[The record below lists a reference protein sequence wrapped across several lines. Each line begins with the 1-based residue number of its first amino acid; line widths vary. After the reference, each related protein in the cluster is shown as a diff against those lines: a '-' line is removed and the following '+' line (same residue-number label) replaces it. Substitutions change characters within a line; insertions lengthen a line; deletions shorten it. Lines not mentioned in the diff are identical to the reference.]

1 MLYVFA
7 KVIYNHIK
15 GRAQPTFV
23 RCSKTFGE
31 DMYIL
36 IRLLI
41 LMIFGSALAH
51 ADAPPMSG
59 YMDCARAIGLAIDDK
74 FAVIP
79 GEGSGNKGL
88 FVYTDRSAFFLP
100 LGAPRFEDS
109 QAHEFFLH
117 LRSLEYGLRDLTK
130 SLKDIHD
137 PKKLLGSFFTDFVE
151 EFLVADYKTL
161 HTQENPFRF
170 RTEIIRIVRELR
182 FSTIAK
188 ETLPTA
194 YLRLQIVKSR
204 GDALGRVD
212 QDFQVLQ
219 RVFEEADNHLA
230 RIDTYRSSL
239 ERRVAESIRYLDKT
253 QPGMAARLA
262 HLTNRLAVV
271 DESMLCI
278 LPPLHRMARILP
290 LSPKSPRPPSST
302 KQPPDLSN
310 SVQNFPD

>member
-109 QAHEFFLH
+109 QAHEFFLRTNISGVGDIF
-117 LRSLEYGLRDLTK
+117 LSFREKKQGSRSDIQPVIGYQTTPPPNKDLDNYRVTTANDSLGDRARIVISKRLKEKIATIKSFIDDKNSFGTPGEAKVAFEKDRVVYRAKLERCRLDGDPDLKLVASEET
-130 SLKDIHD
+130 
-137 PKKLLGSFFTDFVE
+137 KKLESGFPGVTIW
-151 EFLVADYKTL
+151 
-161 HTQENPFRF
+161 
-170 RTEIIRIVRELR
+170 EI
-182 FSTIAK
+182 
-188 ETLPTA
+188 
-194 YLRLQIVKSR
+194 QID
-204 GDALGRVD
+204 G
-212 QDFQVLQ
+212 
-219 RVFEEADNHLA
+219 
-230 RIDTYRSSL
+230 
-239 ERRVAESIRYLDKT
+239 
-253 QPGMAARLA
+253 
-262 HLTNRLAVV
+262 
-271 DESMLCI
+271 
-278 LPPLHRMARILP
+278 
-290 LSPKSPRPPSST
+290 KSPIRPARQKVSAIY
-302 KQPPDLSN
+302 
-310 SVQNFPD
+310 